1 MSCSSSSINA
11 SLSHIVKSESL
22 DTTPLQEDYIS
33 PEGMVYPACGAEPYF
48 ARTEAELHRWRCM
61 PTYSPTSPSYSPTSQ
76 SYSPTSPS
84 YSPTSQSYSPTSP
97 SYSPNSPSYSPTSTS
112 YTPDACDSS
121 LHTNLTTSCKPF
133 FDPREPSFSNGY
145 DSPPYITTYP
155 SYSPSY
161 SPSDSPT
168 SSCSTTVIS
177 IEDSDDD
184 EDLVQPLS
192 HTTNKKRKAYENIV
206 MLFND
211 AGMMAPPTL
220 MTDKDTPSILC
231 TDITNTIAVASAEI
245 ERLQKRIKELGYAH
259 DAVAKFVCHHC

>member
-61 PTYSPTSPSYSPTSQ
+61 PTYSPTSPSYSPTSP

-84 YSPTSQSYSPTSP
+84 CSPASP
-97 SYSPNSPSYSPTSTS
+97 SYSHE
-112 YTPDACDSS
+112 ACDSS

-245 ERLQKRIKELGYAH
+245 ERLQKRIKALGNAH